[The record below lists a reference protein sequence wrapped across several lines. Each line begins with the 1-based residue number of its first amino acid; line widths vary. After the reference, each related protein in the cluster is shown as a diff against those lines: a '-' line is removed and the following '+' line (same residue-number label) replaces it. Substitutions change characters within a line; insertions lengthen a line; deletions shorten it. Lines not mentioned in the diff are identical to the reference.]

1 MSESQRRV
9 SELEAE
15 VQRQAFRAESAE
27 HERREYRAVVRLAA
41 DGENVQAIARA
52 VLAKWTD
59 APAVHERLPEHERRP
74 QHEAVLRH
82 IDDLKPTLRR
92 IDPGP

>member
-15 VQRQAFRAESAE
+15 VQRQAFRAGSAE
-27 HERREYRAVVRLAA
+27 HERDEYRAVIRLVAA
-41 DGENVQAIARA
+41 GEDAQEIARA

-59 APAVHERLPEHERRP
+59 RSAPAPAAPERRPEHE
-74 QHEAVLRH
+74 AALRH